1 MDYEQAKKFLYD
13 GDGTVDKKREEKMS
27 FLYMAITDNK
37 ISDGLSLIK
46 ELTSCDDITAKALWT
61 DLKQDFGQTE
71 NNPIIQAREEHEKE
85 KLIQDFQYRNN
96 AECPYCH
103 SKNTKKI
110 SGLSKAGS
118 VAMFGVFAVGKVGKQ
133 WHCNNCKSDF

>member
-1 MDYEQAKKFLYD
+1 MNYEEAKNFIY
-13 GDGTVDKKREEKMS
+13 
-27 FLYMAITDNK
+27 NK
-37 ISDGLSLIK
+37 IDADNGLTMHLYIAEDKIAEGITLIK
-46 ELTSCDDITAKALWT
+46 KLTDCDEVTAKALWT
-61 DLKQDFGQTE
+61 DLKQDFGTSE
-71 NNPIIQAREEHEKE
+71 TNALLKAEEIGKQQRA
-85 KLIQDFQYRNN
+85 IQDFQYRNN

-118 VAMFGVFAVGKVGKQ
+118 VALWGVFAVGKVNKQ

>member
-1 MDYEQAKKFLYD
+1 MNYNEAHNYIYNEIEDEGENLLLYIAE
-13 GDGTVDKKREEKMS
+13 DKVAEGI
-27 FLYMAITDNK
+27 A
-37 ISDGLSLIK
+37 LIK
-46 ELTSCDDITAKALWT
+46 KLTKCDDITAKALWT
-61 DLKQDFGQTE
+61 DVKTDFGTPE
-71 NNPIIQAREEHEKE
+71 TNALLKAEEIGKQQRV
-85 KLIQDFQYRNN
+85 IQDYEYRNN

-118 VAMFGVFAVGKVGKQ
+118 VAMFGVFAVGKVSKQ

>member
-13 GDGTVDKKREEKMS
+13 GDGTVDKEREEQIS
-27 FLYMAITDNK
+27 CLYMSITDNK
-37 ISDGLSLIK
+37 ISEGLSLIK
-46 ELTSCDDITAKALWT
+46 VLTFCDDITAKALWT
-61 DLKQDFGQTE
+61 DLKQDFGQTA

-85 KLIQDFQYRNN
+85 KLIQDIQYRNN

-118 VAMFGVFAVGKVGKQ
+118 VALWGVFAVGKVSKQ

>member
-1 MDYEQAKKFLYD
+1 MDYQEAKKFLYEGNGMVNKD
-13 GDGTVDKKREEKMS
+13 IDEKLSSLYLFVTDDNMS
-27 FLYMAITDNK
+27 EG
-37 ISDGLSLIK
+37 ISFIK
-46 ELTSCDDITAKALWT
+46 SLTSCDDITAKVLWC
-61 DLKQDFGQTE
+61 DLKQDFGQPE
-71 NNPIIQAREEHEKE
+71 NNPILQAREKYEQE

-118 VAMFGVFAVGKVGKQ
+118 VAMFGVFAVGKVSKQ

>member
-1 MDYEQAKKFLYD
+1 MNYD
-13 GDGTVDKKREEKMS
+13 ESHNYIYNEIGDDGELLLDLLSKDK
-27 FLYMAITDNK
+27 ITEG
-37 ISDGLSLIK
+37 IALIK
-46 ELTSCDDITAKALWT
+46 KLTDCDEVTAKALWT
-61 DLKQDFGQTE
+61 DLKQDFGTSE
-71 NNPIIQAREEHEKE
+71 TNALLKAEEIGKQQRA
-85 KLIQDFQYRNN
+85 IQDFQYRNN

-118 VAMFGVFAVGKVGKQ
+118 VAMFGVFAVGKVSKQ